1 MRELRDKTAELKLV
15 ASERVEELDGAADGA
30 EGGASEL
37 DDAVSALVNLGYKPV
52 DARRAVDSA
61 AAREGGAKR
70 GLEVIIRES
79 LRCWPVK
86 GKPQMEE
93 AEAGAEAARLAAA
106 GQSEEDARS
115 TSRCARARSA
125 SSSGRSARGKSSAC
139 RSRLRASAA
148 KCSTMC
154 FFPGRRDSARP
165 RSPIS
170 SRASSACNMRATS
183 GPAIERAGDLAAIVS
198 DLDEGDVLFI
208 DEIHRLARPV
218 EEVLYPA
225 MEDFELNI
233 VVGKGTGAR
242 TMPLAVKPFTL
253 VGATTRSGLLSSP
266 LRDRFGQHF
275 HLDFYDRDELTEIVA
290 RSARLLGVRVD
301 DRGAH
306 EIACR
311 SRGTPRIANRLLRR
325 VRDFAQVNEAATVTR
340 EVAVGALELLEIDA
354 CGFDRMDRAILAAII
369 DKFDGGPVGVESLA
383 AAVGEEADTIG
394 EVYEPYLLQEGFIAR
409 TARGRI
415 ATARAYSHLGRTR
428 RGTLL

>member
-1 MRELRDKTAELKLV
+1 
-15 ASERVEELDGAADGA
+15 
-30 EGGASEL
+30 
-37 DDAVSALVNLGYKPV
+37 
-52 DARRAVDSA
+52 
-61 AAREGGAKR
+61 
-70 GLEVIIRES
+70 
-79 LRCWPVK
+79 VK
-86 GKPQMEE
+86 DKPQIEE
-93 AEAGAEAARLAAA
+93 AEAVAEAARLAAA
-106 GQSEEDARS
+106 GQSEED
-115 TSRCARARSA
+115 RALDLS
-125 SSSGRSARGKSSAC
+125 
-139 RSRLRASAA
+139 L
-148 KCSTMC
+148 
-154 FFPGRRDSARP
+154 RP
-165 RSPIS
+165 RMLGEFVGQERTRKILGMSIEAARQRGEVLDHVLFSGPPGLGKTSLAHIIARERGVS
-170 SRASSACNMRATS
+170 MRSTS
-183 GPAIERAGDLAAIVS
+183 GPAVERAGDLAAIVS
-198 DLDEGDVLFI
+198 GLDEGDVLFI

-233 VVGKGTGAR
+233 VVGKGMGAR

-253 VGATTRSGLLSSP
+253 VGATTRSGLLSAP

-275 HLDFYDRDELTEIVA
+275 HLDFYERDELTEIVA

-301 DRGAH
+301 SDGAS
-306 EIACR
+306 EIASR
-311 SRGTPRIANRLLRR
+311 ARGTPRVANRLLRR

-409 TARGRI
+409 TARGRV

>member
-1 MRELRDKTAELKLV
+1 
-15 ASERVEELDGAADGA
+15 
-30 EGGASEL
+30 
-37 DDAVSALVNLGYKPV
+37 
-52 DARRAVDSA
+52 
-61 AAREGGAKR
+61 
-70 GLEVIIRES
+70 
-79 LRCWPVK
+79 VK
-86 GKPQMEE
+86 DKPQIEE
-93 AEAGAEAARLAAA
+93 AEAVAEAARLAAA
-106 GQSEEDARS
+106 GQSEED
-115 TSRCARARSA
+115 RALDLS
-125 SSSGRSARGKSSAC
+125 
-139 RSRLRASAA
+139 L
-148 KCSTMC
+148 
-154 FFPGRRDSARP
+154 RP
-165 RSPIS
+165 RMLGEFVGQERTRKILGMSIEAARQRGEVLDHVLFSGPPGLGKTSLAHIIARERGVS
-170 SRASSACNMRATS
+170 MRSTS
-183 GPAIERAGDLAAIVS
+183 GPAVERAGDLAAIVS
-198 DLDEGDVLFI
+198 GLDEGDVLFI

-233 VVGKGTGAR
+233 VVGKGMGAR

-253 VGATTRSGLLSSP
+253 VGATTRSGLLSAP

-275 HLDFYDRDELTEIVA
+275 HLDFYERDELTEIVA

-301 DRGAH
+301 SDGAS
-306 EIACR
+306 EIASR
-311 SRGTPRIANRLLRR
+311 ARGTPRVANRLLRR

-340 EVAVGALELLEIDA
+340 EVTVGALELLEIDA

-409 TARGRI
+409 TARGRV

>member
-1 MRELRDKTAELKLV
+1 
-15 ASERVEELDGAADGA
+15 
-30 EGGASEL
+30 
-37 DDAVSALVNLGYKPV
+37 
-52 DARRAVDSA
+52 
-61 AAREGGAKR
+61 
-70 GLEVIIRES
+70 
-79 LRCWPVK
+79 VK
-86 GKPQMEE
+86 DKPQIEE
-93 AEAGAEAARLAAA
+93 AEAIAEAARLAVP
-106 GQSEEDARS
+106 GQSEED
-115 TSRCARARSA
+115 RALDLS
-125 SSSGRSARGKSSAC
+125 
-139 RSRLRASAA
+139 L
-148 KCSTMC
+148 
-154 FFPGRRDSARP
+154 RP
-165 RSPIS
+165 RMLGEFVGQERTRKILGMSIKAARQRGEVLDHVLFSGPPGLGKTSLAHIIARERGVS
-170 SRASSACNMRATS
+170 MRSTS

-198 DLDEGDVLFI
+198 GLDEGDVLFI

-233 VVGKGTGAR
+233 VVGKGMGAR

-253 VGATTRSGLLSSP
+253 VGATTRSGLLSAP

-290 RSARLLGVRVD
+290 RSARLLGVRVKD
-301 DRGAH
+301 EGSLELGGRG
-306 EIACR
+306 
-311 SRGTPRIANRLLRR
+311 RGTPRVANRLLRR

-340 EVAVGALELLEIDA
+340 EVAVGGLELLEIDA

-409 TARGRI
+409 TARGRV
-415 ATARAYSHLGRTR
+415 ATPRAYSHLGRTR